1 MVSMNKEIKIKYSE
15 SKDTINMSKDQFV
28 NLFLIDIVI
37 NGNPIPLLFDT
48 GGSKTVIRKSL
59 AEKMSLSVLSDSVKA
74 GGNTGK
80 IETFST
86 GVIPILK
93 VGNNSISNLNVII
106 VPDSQLDFGFDEE
119 GNSLK
124 INGVLG
130 WDVISSFKWVIDPHT
145 RTYSI
150 EKPKA
155 NKSKELLYWDNM
167 PIINVKYDN
176 RQMYFGFD
184 SGNTESMFS
193 KEFIPLMKTKK
204 ERIDKIA
211 GINEMLEEEVYLL
224 ESIKINIS
232 NKDIVLNNISVLKR
246 DIFPAK
252 EFKVMGLLAAD
263 IIQNHKCVIDF
274 TNNEFQLI

>member
-1 MVSMNKEIKIKYSE
+1 MNKEIKIKYSE

>member
-1 MVSMNKEIKIKYSE
+1 MVNMNEDMKITYSK
-15 SKDTINMSKDQFV
+15 SIDIINMSMDKFL
-28 NLFLIDIVI
+28 NLYLIDIVI

-48 GGSKTVIRKSL
+48 GGSKTVISKSL
-59 AEKMSLSVLSDSVKA
+59 AEIIGLSVLSDSIKA

-80 IETFST
+80 IESFST
-86 GVIPILK
+86 GVIPMLK
-93 VGNNSISNLNVII
+93 IGKNLISDLNVII
-106 VPDSQLDFGFDEE
+106 VPDSQLDFGFDQED
-119 GNSLK
+119 NSLK

-130 WDVISSFKWVIDPHT
+130 WDVISSFKWVIDPHS

-155 NKSKELLYWDNM
+155 NKNKELLYWDNM
-167 PIINVKYDN
+167 SIIKVKYDN

-193 KEFIPLMKTKK
+193 KEFIPFIKTKEEK
-204 ERIDKIA
+204 IDKMV
-211 GINEMLEEEVYLL
+211 GINEMIEEEVYLV
-224 ESIKINIS
+224 ENIKINIS
-232 NKDIVLNNISVLKR
+232 NKDIELNNISVLKR
-246 DIFPAK
+246 DIFPTK

-274 TNNEFQLI
+274 TNSEFQLI

>member
-1 MVSMNKEIKIKYSE
+1 MSINKEMRIKYSK
-15 SKDTINMSKDQFV
+15 SIDTINMSKDQFI

-37 NGNPIPLLFDT
+37 DGDSIPLLFDT
-48 GGSKTVIRKSL
+48 GGSKSVISKSL
-59 AEKMSLSVLSDSVKA
+59 AGSMGLSVLSDSIKA

-80 IETFST
+80 IQSFST
-86 GVIPILK
+86 GVIPIFEI
-93 VGNNSISNLNVII
+93 GNSFISNLNVII
-106 VPDSQLDFGFDEE
+106 TPDNQLDFGFDEE

-193 KEFIPLMKTKK
+193 KDFIPLMKNKIEK
-204 ERIDKIA
+204 IDKIA
-211 GINEMLEEEVYLL
+211 GINEMIEEEVYLVK
-224 ESIKINIS
+224 SIKINIS

>member
-1 MVSMNKEIKIKYSE
+1 MNKEIKIKYSE

-193 KEFIPLMKTKK
+193 KEFIPLMMKTKK

>member
-1 MVSMNKEIKIKYSE
+1 MNMIKEMKIKYSK
-15 SKDTINMSKDQFV
+15 SIDTINMSKDQFI

-37 NGNPIPLLFDT
+37 NGNSIPLLFDT
-48 GGSKTVIRKSL
+48 GGGKSVISKSL
-59 AEKMSLSVLSDSVKA
+59 AESMGLNVLYDSIKA

-80 IETFST
+80 IQNFST

-93 VGNNSISNLNVII
+93 IGNSLISNLNVII
-106 VPDSQLDFGFDEE
+106 IPDDQLDFGFDEE

-130 WDVISSFKWVIDPHT
+130 WDVISRFKWVIDPHT

-150 EKPKA
+150 EKPKRYI
-155 NKSKELLYWDNM
+155 NKEQLYWDNM
-167 PIINVKYDN
+167 PIINVKYDD

-193 KEFIPLMKTKK
+193 KDFIPLMKNKNEKT
-204 ERIDKIA
+204 DKIA
-211 GINEMLEEEVYLL
+211 GVNEMIKEEVYLVK
-224 ESIKINIS
+224 SIKINIS